1 MTETE
6 QFLADAKKIIRHERA
21 DNGGRYDGLLACRN
35 VGALLERYNRS
46 LGALPQSVADYWQQA
61 YVVPSADAANEPSEA
76 NLHRLAA
83 FHAFLSGDGDDEWLD
98 ALSHDDFCQLQELVN
113 CEAADLPLEA
123 LEAMMAVIVA
133 KGAL

>member
-6 QFLADAKKIIRHERA
+6 QFLADAKKIVRHERA
-21 DNGGRYDGLLACRN
+21 DNGGRYDGLRACRN
-35 VGALLERYNRS
+35 VGALLERSNRA
-46 LGALPQSVADYWQQA
+46 LGALPQAVAEYWQQTYIA
-61 YVVPSADAANEPSEA
+61 PSADAANEPSEA

-83 FHAFLSGDGDDEWLD
+83 LHAFLSGDDGSLD

-113 CEAADLPLEA
+113 DEAADLPLDA
-123 LEAMMAVIVA
+123 LQAMMAVIVA